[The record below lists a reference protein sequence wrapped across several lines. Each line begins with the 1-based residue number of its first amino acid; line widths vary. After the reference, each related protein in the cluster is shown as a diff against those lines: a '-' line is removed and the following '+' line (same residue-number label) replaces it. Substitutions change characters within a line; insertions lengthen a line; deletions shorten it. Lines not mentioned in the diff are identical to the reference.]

1 MLYDL
6 LAKGMFMVEEN
17 NQLPHQM
24 KKGRFL
30 IIRLMWI
37 SIGSALV
44 GIGTIG
50 IFVPGLPTT
59 VFMILAAACYVR
71 SSEKLYNWLI
81 KNKTFGKYIRNY
93 REGKGMPKKEK
104 IIAQSMMTIFIILAV
119 LPISPIAVPN
129 NSIKMIVL
137 IAGLIGFWYVGFRV
151 PTSKK

>member
-1 MLYDL
+1 
-6 LAKGMFMVEEN
+6 MVEEN
-17 NQLPHQM
+17 NQSPHQM
-24 KKGRFL
+24 RKGRFL

-37 SIGSALV
+37 SLGSVFV

-59 VFMILAAACYVR
+59 VFLILAAACYVR

-81 KNKTFGKYIRNY
+81 KNKTFGKYIRDY
-93 REGKGMPKKEK
+93 REEKGMPKKAK
-104 IIAQSMMTIFIILAV
+104 IVAQSMMTIFIILAV

-129 NSIKMIVL
+129 NFIKIIVL

-151 PTSKK
+151 PTSKNK